1 MATCTI
7 CKGTITYPE
16 ITGKTHFVCD
26 GRVPARK
33 NAPFTEGMLASQSS
47 ADARWT
53 RPQQNEV
60 DAAIRHVARAK
71 GFFTA
76 DDVWKHLG
84 DQFPVTKG
92 LAGRLN
98 AAARRGIIRNTGEM
112 AYANRG
118 GAHDHAQRLSVW
130 AGI

>member
-1 MATCTI
+1 MKTCTV
-7 CKGTITYPE
+7 CKGSIAYPE
-16 ITGKTHFVCD
+16 IQGKTHFVCD
-26 GRVPARK
+26 GRVPAKRHDS
-33 NAPFTEGMLASQSS
+33 FIQGMIASQSS

-53 RPQQNEV
+53 RIEQNQV
-60 DAAIRHVARAK
+60 DAAIAHVAKTK
-71 GFFTA
+71 GIFTA
-76 DDVWKHLG
+76 DDVWQHLG
-84 DQFPVTKG
+84 DHFPVTKG

-98 AAARRGIIRNTGEM
+98 AASRRGIIRNTGEL

>member
-7 CKGTITYPE
+7 CKGTIVYPE

-33 NAPFTEGMLASQSS
+33 NAPFIEGMLASQSS

-98 AAARRGIIRNTGEM
+98 AAARKGIIRNTGEM
-112 AYANRG
+112 AYAQRG

-130 AGI
+130 AGV

>member
-33 NAPFTEGMLASQSS
+33 NAPFIEGMLASQSS

-98 AAARRGIIRNTGEM
+98 AAARKGIIRNTGEM
-112 AYANRG
+112 AYAQRG

>member
-7 CKGTITYPE
+7 CKGTIVYPE

-33 NAPFTEGMLASQSS
+33 NAPFIEGMLASQSS

>member
-1 MATCTI
+1 MKTCTI
-7 CKGTITYPE
+7 CKGTIAYPE

-33 NAPFTEGMLASQSS
+33 AFVQGMIASQAS

-53 RPQQNEV
+53 REEQNKV
-60 DAAIRHVARAK
+60 DAAIAFVARTK
-71 GFFTA
+71 GIFTS
-76 DDVWKHLG
+76 DDIWKHLG

-92 LAGRLN
+92 IAGRLN
-98 AAARRGIIRNTGEM
+98 AAARRGIIRNTGEL
-112 AYANRG
+112 AYAQRG

>member
-33 NAPFTEGMLASQSS
+33 NAPFIEGMLASQSS

-98 AAARRGIIRNTGEM
+98 AASRKGIIRNTGEM
-112 AYANRG
+112 AYAQRG

>member
-1 MATCTI
+1 MKTCTI
-7 CKGTITYPE
+7 CKETIAYPE

-33 NAPFTEGMLASQSS
+33 NAPFIEGMLASQSS

-60 DAAIRHVARAK
+60 DAAIVHVARTK
-71 GFFTA
+71 GFFTS
-76 DDVWKHLG
+76 DDIWKHLG
-84 DQFPVTKG
+84 DQCPVTKG
-92 LAGRLN
+92 IAGRLN
-98 AAARRGIIRNTGEM
+98 AAARRGIIRNTGEL
-112 AYANRG
+112 AFAQRG

>member
-33 NAPFTEGMLASQSS
+33 NAPFIEGMLASQSS

-98 AAARRGIIRNTGEM
+98 AAARRGIIRNTGEL

>member
-7 CKGTITYPE
+7 CKGTIVYPE

-33 NAPFTEGMLASQSS
+33 NAPFIEGMLASQSS

-76 DDVWKHLG
+76 DDVWQHLG

-98 AAARRGIIRNTGEM
+98 AAARRGIIRNTGEL

>member
-1 MATCTI
+1 MKTCTI
-7 CKGTITYPE
+7 CKETIAYPE

-33 NAPFTEGMLASQSS
+33 NAPFIEGMLASQSS

-60 DAAIRHVARAK
+60 DAAIVHVARTK
-71 GFFTA
+71 GFFTS
-76 DDVWKHLG
+76 DDIWKHLG
-84 DQFPVTKG
+84 DQF
-92 LAGRLN
+92 AGRLN
-98 AAARRGIIRNTGEM
+98 AAARRGIIRNTGEL
-112 AYANRG
+112 AYAQRG

>member
-1 MATCTI
+1 MKTCTI
-7 CKGTITYPE
+7 CKGTIAYPE

-33 NAPFTEGMLASQSS
+33 PFVQGMIASQAS

-53 RPQQNEV
+53 REEQNKV
-60 DAAIRHVARAK
+60 DAAIAFVARTK
-71 GFFTA
+71 GIFTS
-76 DDVWKHLG
+76 DDIWKHLG
-84 DQFPVTKG
+84 NQFPVTKG
-92 LAGRLN
+92 IAGRLN
-98 AAARRGIIRNTGEM
+98 AAARRGIIRNTGEL
-112 AYANRG
+112 AYAQRG

>member
-1 MATCTI
+1 MKTCTI
-7 CKGTITYPE
+7 CKETIAYPD
-16 ITGKTHFVCD
+16 IQGKTHFVCD

-33 NAPFTEGMLASQSS
+33 QTPFIQGMLASQSS

-53 RPQQNEV
+53 KIEQNQV
-60 DAAIRHVARAK
+60 DAAILHVARTK
-71 GFFTA
+71 GFFTS
-76 DDVWKHLG
+76 DDIWKHLG

-92 LAGRLN
+92 IAGRLN
-98 AAARRGIIRNTGEM
+98 AAARRGHIRNTGEL
-112 AYANRG
+112 AYAQRG

>member
-33 NAPFTEGMLASQSS
+33 NAPFIEGMLASQSS

-60 DAAIRHVARAK
+60 DAAIRYVARAK

-98 AAARRGIIRNTGEM
+98 AAVRRGIIRNTGEM
-112 AYANRG
+112 AYAQRG

>member
-7 CKGTITYPE
+7 CKGTIVYPE

-33 NAPFTEGMLASQSS
+33 NAPFIEGMLASQSS

-112 AYANRG
+112 AYAQRG

-130 AGI
+130 SGI

>member
-7 CKGTITYPE
+7 CKGTIVYPE

-33 NAPFTEGMLASQSS
+33 NAPFIEGMLASQSS

-60 DAAIRHVARAK
+60 DVAIRHVARAK

-112 AYANRG
+112 AYAQRG

>member
-1 MATCTI
+1 
-7 CKGTITYPE
+7 
-16 ITGKTHFVCD
+16 
-26 GRVPARK
+26 
-33 NAPFTEGMLASQSS
+33 MLASQSS

-60 DAAIRHVARAK
+60 DAAIVHVARTK
-71 GFFTA
+71 GFFTS
-76 DDVWKHLG
+76 DDIWQHLG

-92 LAGRLN
+92 IAGRLN
-98 AAARRGIIRNTGEM
+98 AAARRGIIRNTGEL
-112 AYANRG
+112 AYAKRG